1 MRIDDPETREK
12 LQRLT
17 SIEARLAQHEK
28 TTRLGIMWLTV
39 LALPALVLLAYH
51 VIRL

>member
-1 MRIDDPETREK
+1 MKIDDPETREK
-12 LQRLT
+12 LQRLA
-17 SIEARLAQHEK
+17 SIETRLARHEK

-51 VIRL
+51 VIHL